1 MVSDKLAK
9 LLILQDRDARHGQ
22 LLRQRDSIPAERE
35 KARASIA
42 TEEARRKEN
51 SAALKRLEVQ
61 REELEGRVEDLEE
74 AVRKYQTQQL
84 QVKKNDEYAALE
96 HEIATARAKISETE
110 DDELTVLEAIDQ
122 KAAANKREEEEIN
135 ERIRV
140 FEGELKRL
148 DEAEREVE
156 AAIVAG
162 RDAVTEAEA
171 EVDPALVESY
181 RFVKTQVKRPPY
193 VVPLKESRCGGC
205 HLKVSGEIESGAR
218 KGHEI
223 VRCDNCARI
232 VYFER

>member
-22 LLRQRDSIPAERE
+22 LLRQRESIPAERE

-42 TEEARRKEN
+42 AEEARRKEN
-51 SAALKRLEVQ
+51 ADALTRLEVE

-74 AVRKYQTQQL
+74 AIRKYQTQQL
-84 QVKKNDEYAALE
+84 QVKKNEEYGALE

-110 DDELTVLEAIDQ
+110 DEELNVLEAIDH
-122 KAAANKREEEEIN
+122 KAVANRRDEEEIA

-140 FEGELKRL
+140 FETELKRL

-156 AAIVAG
+156 AAIETG
-162 RDAVTEAEA
+162 RDAVKAAETD
-171 EVDPALVESY
+171 VDPALLESY

-193 VVPLKESRCGGC
+193 VVALNDGRCGGC

-218 KGHEI
+218 KGHDV
-223 VRCDNCARI
+223 VRCDNCGRI
-232 VYFER
+232 VYFQR

>member
-9 LLILQDRDARHGQ
+9 LLILQDRDAQHGQ
-22 LLRQRDSIPAERE
+22 LLRQRESIPAERE

-42 TEEARRKEN
+42 AEEARRKEN
-51 SAALKRLEVQ
+51 ADALTRLEVE

-74 AVRKYQTQQL
+74 AIRKYQTQQL
-84 QVKKNDEYAALE
+84 QVKKNEEYGALE

-110 DDELTVLEAIDQ
+110 DEELNVLEAIDH
-122 KAAANKREEEEIN
+122 KAVANRRDEEEIA

-140 FEGELKRL
+140 FETELKRL

-156 AAIVAG
+156 AAIETG
-162 RDAVTEAEA
+162 RDAVKAAETD
-171 EVDPALVESY
+171 VDPALLESY

-193 VVPLKESRCGGC
+193 VVALNDGRCGGC

-218 KGHEI
+218 KGHDV
-223 VRCDNCARI
+223 VRCDNCGRI
-232 VYFER
+232 VYFQR

>member
-1 MVSDKLAK
+1 MVSEKLAK

-22 LLRQRDSIPAERE
+22 LLRQRASIPAERE

-42 TEEARRKEN
+42 AEEARRKEN
-51 SAALKRLEVQ
+51 VAALQRLEVQ

-74 AVRKYQTQQL
+74 AIRKYQTQQL
-84 QVKKNDEYAALE
+84 QVKKNEEYTALE
-96 HEIATARAKISETE
+96 HEIATARAKVSETE
-110 DDELTVLEAIDQ
+110 DEELNVLEAIDQ
-122 KAAANKREEEEIN
+122 KKAANERDEAEIA

-140 FEGELKRL
+140 FETELKRL

-156 AAIVAG
+156 TAIEAG
-162 RDAVTEAEA
+162 RDDVAAAEA
-171 EVDPALVESY
+171 DVDSALLDTY

-193 VVPLKESRCGGC
+193 VVPLKDSRCEGC

-223 VRCDNCARI
+223 VRCDNCGRI
-232 VYFER
+232 VYFDR